1 MAVFALHPFLHIYSS
16 FFFGISEVSTVVLC
30 ILACFDDSRGIKAKD
45 GSNLFAKLF
54 PLSMKVIGVAFAVLF
69 VIIRIVIWPVIS
81 YYFWIDSLALLE
93 TPESLHS
100 FPVVYTFLVFNVGLT
115 VLQFAWLAEIITL
128 AIPLFSGTGVKSSI
142 TSSLDEDSSSSHSKR
157 NVDSDV
163 KSSTRVLRSR
173 KAQ

>member
-1 MAVFALHPFLHIYSS
+1 MAVLALHPFLHIYSS

-54 PLSMKVIGVAFAVLF
+54 PLSMKVIGVVFAVLF

-100 FPVVYTFLVFNVGLT
+100 LPVVYTFLVFNVGLT

-128 AIPLFSGTGVKSSI
+128 AIPLFSGIGVKSSI

>member
-1 MAVFALHPFLHIYSS
+1 
-16 FFFGISEVSTVVLC
+16 
-30 ILACFDDSRGIKAKD
+30 
-45 GSNLFAKLF
+45 
-54 PLSMKVIGVAFAVLF
+54 MKVIGVAFAVLF

-93 TPESLHS
+93 APESLHS